1 MTRTISAENFEAL
14 KRGELIARDFV
25 WFVVREF
32 ATGAPVT
39 DGYWSDDHDTTA
51 EVIDPETGGATSRF
65 FRAGGGLIAISD
77 IPLVSALTV
86 QQITITLSKVSNRVN
101 DLVRAYDCKQ
111 GRVEVFRGLYH
122 PGNMR
127 MVDPAY
133 PRFAGFINEMPITT
147 PRENEDGGDV
157 VLTCTS
163 HSQEITRASPD
174 TRSDASQRRRN
185 PSDNFYQDV
194 AVVGGWPIWW
204 GRDSST
210 APATSNAV
218 ERRR

>member
-1 MTRTISAENFEAL
+1 MTRTISANNFEAL
-14 KRGELIARDFV
+14 KRGELVARDFV

-51 EVIDPETGGATSRF
+51 DVIDPETGGATSRF

-77 IPLVSALTV
+77 IPLVSTLTV
-86 QQITITLSKVSNRVN
+86 QQVEITLSKVSARVN

-111 GRVEVFRGLYH
+111 GRIEVFRGLYN
-122 PGNMR
+122 PLTMR
-127 MVDPAY
+127 MLDPAY
-133 PRFAGFINEMPITT
+133 PRFAGFINELPITT
-147 PRENEDGGDV
+147 PRANEDGDV

-163 HSQEITRASPD
+163 HSQEITRASSD

-194 AVVGGWPIWW
+194 AVAGGWPVWW

-210 APATSNAV
+210 APSTSNGR
-218 ERRR
+218 ER